1 MFSFGLVQFNFP
13 PENLGEL
20 KASMA
25 LLLHTRM
32 IPIFAPTPEDLR
44 VRDQCG
50 EHAMVL
56 CGSRDG
62 YWLFQDSYG
71 LSRGEIGVIKVRKG
85 RRTVIQDP
93 IPGEEEAEADPV
105 QEEYE
110 RNIEAMENEADDE
123 ELWSGAGKQTMYY
136 DDLICD
142 EMYNP
147 IDPFGI
153 RKEKEIGAKR
163 KGWLDDAE
171 KNVASFG
178 CVETGE
184 ASSSHGCKRHR
195 GRAK

>member
-85 RRTVIQDP
+85 RRTVVRSKIQFLEKKKLKL
-93 IPGEEEAEADPV
+93 I
-105 QEEYE
+105 QFK
-110 RNIEAMENEADDE
+110 RNMNET
-123 ELWSGAGKQTMYY
+123 LKQWRTRQMMRNFGAGLASKQCTMMISFVMRCIIP
-136 DDLICD
+136 LILLG
-142 EMYNP
+142 
-147 IDPFGI
+147 FGRR
-153 RKEKEIGAKR
+153 RKLEQ
-163 KGWLDDAE
+163 
-171 KNVASFG
+171 
-178 CVETGE
+178 
-184 ASSSHGCKRHR
+184 R
-195 GRAK
+195 GRVGWMMQRRMWPVLGV